1 MVKPRILVT
10 GATGKTGS
18 VVVAELLNA
27 GYPVRAL
34 VHRSDERSARLAA
47 RGAEIAIADL
57 TDAERIAAALSG
69 VRRAY
74 YCPPFDPYMVQ
85 GALAF
90 AAAAR
95 EARLEHIVGLTQWLA
110 SPSHPA
116 LMTRQL
122 WLVDRLFSMLPG
134 IGHTVVRPGFFADA
148 YLATI
153 ASAANLG
160 IFPWIYGD
168 SRNAPP
174 SNEDIGRVA
183 AAALMN
189 PALHAGKVYRPTGP
203 ELLGAQDMAN
213 AIGRVV
219 GRSVRVVPA
228 PTWLFMKALRM
239 NGFPIEV
246 VSEVRYYIDDH
257 RRGAFEIGAP
267 TNDVVEVTS
276 RPPEDFE
283 TIARRYAAMPRNRRT
298 SANGLRELARFL
310 ITPLSRSFDL
320 DRYDRELR
328 RPFPSVPH
336 FAPESAIWRSEHAAR
351 LVEDRP
357 PAAPARYLL
366 AGRRERTITKRSTME

>member
-1 MVKPRILVT
+1 MVKPRILVA

-18 VVVAELLNA
+18 VVVTEMLNA

-34 VHRSDERSARLAA
+34 VHRNDERSARLAA
-47 RGAEIAIADL
+47 QGAEIAVGDL
-57 TDAERIAAALSG
+57 TDVERIADVLHG
-69 VRRAY
+69 VQRAY

-90 AAAAR
+90 AVAAR
-95 EARLEHIVGLTQWLA
+95 ESRLEHIVGLTQWLS

-122 WLVDRLFSMLPG
+122 WLVDRLFSIIPG
-134 IGHTVVRPGFFADA
+134 IAHTIVRPGFFADA

-174 SNEDIGRVA
+174 SNEDIARVA

-189 PALHAGKVYRPTGP
+189 PAAHAGKVYRPTGP
-203 ELLGAQDMAN
+203 ELLGAQDMAS
-213 AIGRVV
+213 AIGRAV

-228 PTWLFMKALRM
+228 PTWLFMKAMRM
-239 NGFPIEV
+239 NGFPIDV
-246 VSEVRYYIDDH
+246 ISGVRYYIDDH
-257 RRGAFEIGAP
+257 RQGAFEVGAP
-267 TNDVVEVTS
+267 TNDVLDVTS

-298 SANGLRELARFL
+298 RANGLRELAHFL
-310 ITPLSRSFDL
+310 ITPLARGFDL

-328 RPFPSVPH
+328 RPFPSAPQ
-336 FAPESAIWRSEHAAR
+336 FAPESAIWRREHAVMLTER
-351 LVEDRP
+351 R
-357 PAAPARYLL
+357 APVAPVLDML
-366 AGRRERTITKRSTME
+366 ASH